1 MKASLP
7 KIVFLSALGN
17 ALEFYDFTICAVFI
31 PILSK
36 IFFPN
41 VDASMAIFYGI
52 FTFGAGFFGRPF
64 GAYLFGYIGDRFGRK
79 KALSLTVGLM
89 SIPTLIIAMLPGY
102 DTLGVLAPVI
112 LVLCRILQGLCAG
125 GEYNGAAVFALEHDN
140 GKHAGLVSGLIVGSA
155 IVGSLLATIAGLIV
169 LQDGMPTWAW
179 RIPFVFGGCISFM
192 AYIVRQTFQETTA
205 FMKTTKEHHKKQPL
219 VEIFQD
225 HKTEFLINILY
236 AFVTGVLFYTM
247 FGFLNIYLSRYLEWS
262 IIDSTYYNIVG
273 LFSFMFSCIGFGKLS
288 DTIGLKKALFLPVI
302 LGIVLSPFVFYYL
315 QEGNIVIGQ
324 ILLGIVCG
332 SYLGPGHCFML
343 TLFPAHERYTGTS
356 LSFSIGMCLAGSSTA
371 GILVYLIDAT
381 NNLYIPS
388 IYISFCLSIIG
399 LSIFLYN
406 KKKDD
411 TLNLC

>member
-31 PILSK
+31 PILAK
-36 IFFPN
+36 VFFPN
-41 VDASMAIFYGI
+41 IDSSMAIFYGI

-89 SIPTLIIAMLPGY
+89 GIPTLTIASLPGY
-102 DTLGVLAPVI
+102 DTIGILAPII

-155 IVGSLLATIAGLIV
+155 IIGALLATIAGLFV
-169 LQDGMPTWAW
+169 LQEHMPTWSW
-179 RIPFVFGGCISFM
+179 RIPFVFGGCISLM
-192 AYIVRQTFQETTA
+192 AYVVRRSFQETTA
-205 FMKTTKEHHKKQPL
+205 FIKTQKEDHKKQPL
-219 VEIFQD
+219 AEIFAD
-225 HKTEFLINILY
+225 HKTEFGVNILY

-247 FGFLNIYLSRYLEWS
+247 FGFLNLYLSRYLKFS
-262 IIDSTYYNIVG
+262 VLDSTYYNIVG
-273 LFSFMFSCIGFGKLS
+273 LLSFMFSCIGFGKLS
-288 DTIGLKKALFLPVI
+288 DIIGLKKALFLPVI
-302 LGIVLSPFVFYYL
+302 LGIILSPFAFYYL
-315 QEGNIVIGQ
+315 QEGDIVIGQ
-324 ILLGIVCG
+324 ILLGIICG

-371 GILVYLIDAT
+371 GILVYLIDT
-381 NNLYIPS
+381 TCNLYIPS
-388 IYISFCLSIIG
+388 IYLSFCLLSIG
-399 LSIFLYN
+399 LVLFMYN
-406 KKKDD
+406 KKKNNVINDY
-411 TLNLC
+411 